1 MNGNRMQSIAARMIY
16 AAMVSDRTQSFVLPS
31 QNGIVNLQV
40 WPSSSII
47 IPHGRDAPEYT

>member
-1 MNGNRMQSIAARMIY
+1 MNGSRMQSIAARMIY